1 MLNANQSTFG
11 TQTTARQLELVNAF
25 MRRVYAWMTG
35 GLALTAVVAYAVL
48 AVPELFQIVFTQT
61 PEGVWRPS
69 MFIWVLFIAEI
80 FMVFRLA
87 SAIPTMQVSSAKA
100 LFLAYAGLN
109 GITLTPLLLAYTGE
123 SIFQAFVVTA
133 GTFGVTTIYALTT
146 KRDLTK
152 MGSFLFMGL
161 IGMMIAIVLNIL
173 FASSMM
179 QFMICIAGVIIFTG
193 LAAYNTQMFRGMA
206 LQAANEVTATKM
218 SILGALNLYISFI
231 GLFQYILMLMGN
243 RD

>member
-11 TQTTARQLELVNAF
+11 TQSTARQLELVNAF

-61 PEGVWRPS
+61 PEGYWRPS

-123 SIFQAFVVTA
+123 SVFQAFVVTA

-161 IGMMIAIVLNIL
+161 IGMIIAIVLNIF
-173 FASSMM
+173 FASSML
-179 QFMICIAGVIIFTG
+179 QFLICIAGVIIFTG

-231 GLFQYILMLMGN
+231 GLFQYLLMLMGN
-243 RD
+243 RE

>member
-1 MLNANQSTFG
+1 MLNANPSTFG
-11 TQTTARQLELVNAF
+11 TQSTTRQLELTNAF
-25 MRRVYAWMTG
+25 MRRVYMWMTG
-35 GLALTAVVAYAVL
+35 GLGLTAAVSFL
-48 AVPELFQIVFTQT
+48 VLTVPALQQLFFTVT
-61 PEGVWRPS
+61 PEGVLRPS
-69 MFIWVLFIAEI
+69 MIIWILLIAEL

-123 SIFQAFVVTA
+123 SIFMAFVVTA
-133 GTFGVTTIYALTT
+133 GTFGVTTIYAMTT

-161 IGMMIAIVLNIL
+161 IGLIIASVLNIFMGSGML
-173 FASSMM
+173 
-179 QFMICIAGVIIFTG
+179 QFMICLAGVIIFTG
-193 LAAYNTQMFRGMA
+193 LAAYNTQVFRGMA
-206 LQAANEVTATKM
+206 LQAANEATATKM

-231 GLFQYILMLMGN
+231 ALFQYILMLMGN
-243 RD
+243 RE